1 MISNPDLEI
10 FLAAVP
16 GLEGAL
22 LLEAQSHGF
31 QHAEA
36 VAGGVTFR
44 GDWPDVWRAN
54 LGLRGAS
61 RVLVRLGAFRA
72 LHLAQLDKRARKFPW
87 GETLTPDVPVR
98 VEVTTRK
105 SRIYHKGAAA
115 ERISRAITEELGAP
129 VTEDADLIIKARIF
143 DDMCT
148 LSVDTSGEGLHK
160 RGFKQAVNRAPL
172 RETLAAL
179 ILRECGF
186 SGNEPVLDPMCG
198 SGTFVIEAAEIAAG
212 LMPGRAR
219 AFAFEHLATFD
230 DAAWQKMRLPTE
242 ATEATEAND
251 PGVRF
256 YGFDRDGGAAAM
268 SRANAERAGVAAFT
282 EFEKQA
288 ISDLSPPTTAPGL
301 VVINPPYGTR
311 IGEVKKLTPLY
322 EALGRVLRERFR
334 GWRVGLATNSAP
346 LAKATGM
353 RFGKNPLTFSHGGI
367 KVTLYK
373 TEPLT

>member
-1 MISNPDLEI
+1 MTTDQDLEI

-16 GLEGAL
+16 GLEGVL
-22 LLEAQSHGF
+22 LSEAQALGF
-31 QHAEA
+31 RGAEA
-36 VAGGVTFR
+36 VVGGVTVC
-44 GDWPDVWRAN
+44 GAWPDVWRAN
-54 LGLRGAS
+54 LSLRGAS

-72 LHLAQLDKRARKFPW
+72 MHLAQLDKRARKFPW
-87 GETLTPDVPVR
+87 GETLKPDVPVR

-115 ERISRAITEELGAP
+115 ERIGRAIAEELGAP
-129 VTEDADLIIKARIF
+129 VTEDTEDAALTVKARIF

-179 ILRECGF
+179 ILKECDFTGR
-186 SGNEPVLDPMCG
+186 EPVLDPMCG

-219 AFAFEHLATFD
+219 AFAFEQLASFD
-230 DAAWQKMRLPTE
+230 EAAWQKMRT
-242 ATEATEAND
+242 ATEPTD

-256 YGFDRDGGAAAM
+256 YGFDRDGGAASM

-288 ISDLSPPTTAPGL
+288 ISDLTPPTEAPGL
-301 VVINPPYGTR
+301 VVINPPYGAR

-322 EALGRVLRERFR
+322 EALGRVLRERFS

-346 LAKATGM
+346 LAKATGL
-353 RFGKNPLTFSHGGI
+353 RFAKNPITFSHGGI
-367 KVTLYK
+367 TVTLYK
-373 TEPLT
+373 AGPIG

>member
-1 MISNPDLEI
+1 MANTHLEI

-22 LLEAQSHGF
+22 LSEARNLGF
-31 QHAEA
+31 KGAKA
-36 VAGGVTFR
+36 VAGGVTVH
-44 GDWPDVWRAN
+44 GNWPEVWRAN
-54 LGLRGAS
+54 LALRGAS

-72 LHLAQLDKRARKFPW
+72 MHLAQLDKRARKFPW
-87 GETLTPDVPVR
+87 HETLKPDVPVQ

-115 ERISRAITEELGAP
+115 ERIGRAITEELGAS
-129 VTEDADLIIKARIF
+129 VTEDADLTVKARIF

-148 LSVDTSGEGLHK
+148 INVDTSGEGLHK

-186 SGNEPVLDPMCG
+186 KGDEPVLDPMCG

-219 AFAFEHLATFD
+219 GFAFEQLASFD
-230 DAAWQKMRLPTE
+230 EAAWQKVR
-242 ATEATEAND
+242 AANESTD

-256 YGFDRDGGAAAM
+256 YGFDRDGGAASM

-288 ISDLSPPTTAPGL
+288 ISDLTPPTDTPGL
-301 VVINPPYGTR
+301 VVINPPYGAR

-322 EALGRVLRERFR
+322 ETLGRVLRGRFS

-346 LAKATGM
+346 LAKATGL
-353 RFGKNPLTFSHGGI
+353 RFAKNPLTFSHGGI

-373 TEPLT
+373 AGPIS